1 MSPTQTKAWKDRAEP
16 TKTLLHLSIYFKE
29 GEDDLTTANYNCLSG
44 SFRQTPKDVS
54 TNVDW
59 TSEPIKES
67 EPIKSASRRSRR
79 VRKLTKFYQ
88 MGLDYVTYT
97 NARDRDHTKKLW
109 LHQML
114 KHGPKPCNPKWTR
127 FMKIELESWSKYQLI
142 GNHYLVNGS
151 TDTSMC
157 QVPTEPSTNLGLLS
171 KVSNRNMGSTT
182 MKSSRR

>member
-1 MSPTQTKAWKDRAEP
+1 MDAKCLCQTSYGFYSFINHP
-16 TKTLLHLSIYFKE
+16 KE

-97 NARDRDHTKKLW
+97 NARDRDHTKKL
-109 LHQML
+109 
-114 KHGPKPCNPKWTR
+114 
-127 FMKIELESWSKYQLI
+127 
-142 GNHYLVNGS
+142 
-151 TDTSMC
+151 
-157 QVPTEPSTNLGLLS
+157 
-171 KVSNRNMGSTT
+171 
-182 MKSSRR
+182 